1 MRIDG
6 NFIRVDMA
14 ALDFKNLIE
23 VVIQKLP
30 SSLVETTDL
39 LSQEF
44 VQIIDK
50 KMKKEATKK
59 T

>member
-1 MRIDG
+1 
-6 NFIRVDMA
+6 MA

>member
-39 LSQEF
+39 LSQEY
-44 VQIIDK
+44 VQNIDK